1 MGEILLTDP
10 LVVLCL
16 FYLACL
22 LPALLWP
29 DTPRPQ
35 RRQGAGPRLMR
46 PPTRHPNVRK
56 EEKP

>member
-29 DTPRPQ
+29 DTPRP
-35 RRQGAGPRLMR
+35 
-46 PPTRHPNVRK
+46 PTTSPNVRK
-56 EEKP
+56 EVKL